1 MSHTLEPAT
10 SPGHPFHRRNGS
22 FPRANPC
29 TRPMSSAGSP
39 ADRSEAVAP
48 LLDYHAIA
56 ETNFSSPQDIVVAD
70 ERAGEPSARR
80 IEQSQYRPWQR
91 GGPHSALA
99 VLHPPEKILCPRA
112 LLGGP
117 TLSAPTENQPRPR

>member
-1 MSHTLEPAT
+1 
-10 SPGHPFHRRNGS
+10 
-22 FPRANPC
+22 
-29 TRPMSSAGSP
+29 MSSAGSP

-70 ERAGEPSARR
+70 DRAGEPSARR

-91 GGPHSALA
+91 GGRHSALD
-99 VLHPPEKILCPRA
+99 VLHRLEEIICQRDILAGRPLADPKDTPRRRGPAPPR
-112 LLGGP
+112 
-117 TLSAPTENQPRPR
+117 RPVGVHLPARPAQ

>member
-1 MSHTLEPAT
+1 
-10 SPGHPFHRRNGS
+10 
-22 FPRANPC
+22 
-29 TRPMSSAGSP
+29 MSSAGSP

-70 ERAGEPSARR
+70 DRAGEPSARR

-91 GGPHSALA
+91 GGRHSALD
-99 VLHPPEKILCPRA
+99 VLPR
-112 LLGGP
+112 LEELICQRDILGGRP
-117 TLSAPTENQPRPR
+117 LADLKEPQRRRWPALARRPGGLHSAARHTRTPLRVFRGER